1 MNKAILTLFYLI
13 LSVRFLSKNRFLCSK
28 FVSFTSYRQKAKRMS
43 DYKTI
48 LRQCQKRDRRAQ
60 LEFYMLFYK
69 SVYNSAY
76 RILGNP
82 QEAEEVMQE
91 TFLKV
96 FDRIENYDGEAD
108 NMVRILKRIA
118 INQAIDLCR
127 KRKIQFISLEDNI
140 CVTTEENNEDETEM
154 QLQLIADK
162 LKQLP
167 EGYRLVLNL
176 HLIEGLKYE
185 EISQMMQ
192 LTPSTVRSQFAR
204 ARNKLIGLIKTPSP
218 HEQFIK

>member
-1 MNKAILTLFYLI
+1 
-13 LSVRFLSKNRFLCSK
+13 
-28 FVSFTSYRQKAKRMS
+28 MS

-69 SVYNSAY
+69 GVYNSAY

-96 FDRIENYDGEAD
+96 FDRIEDYDGEVS
-108 NMVRILKRIA
+108 NMERILKRIA
-118 INQAIDLCR
+118 INHAIDLYR

-140 CVTTEENNEDETEM
+140 YVTTEENNEDETEM

-167 EGYRLVLNL
+167 GRL
-176 HLIEGLKYE
+176 
-185 EISQMMQ
+185 SF
-192 LTPSTVRSQFAR
+192 ST
-204 ARNKLIGLIKTPSP
+204 
-218 HEQFIK
+218 

>member
-1 MNKAILTLFYLI
+1 
-13 LSVRFLSKNRFLCSK
+13 
-28 FVSFTSYRQKAKRMS
+28 MS

-48 LRQCQKRDRRAQ
+48 LRQCRKRDRRAQ

-76 RILGNP
+76 RILGNS

-96 FDRIENYDGEAD
+96 FDRIEDYNGEAS
-108 NMVRILKRIA
+108 NMERILKRIA

-127 KRKIQFISLEDNI
+127 KRKVQFLSLEEN
-140 CVTTEENNEDETEM
+140 VYAMAEENSEDETDI
-154 QLQLIADK
+154 QLQLIAEK

-167 EGYRLVLNL
+167 EGYRLMINL

-185 EISQMMQ
+185 EIAQMLQ
-192 LTPSTVRSQFAR
+192 LSPSTVRSQFAR
-204 ARNKLIGLIKTPSP
+204 ARNKLIRLIKAHSTYESLSR
-218 HEQFIK
+218 